1 MKLLSIY
8 FLILL
13 KGLCFS
19 QESGKIISIENKKKH
34 VEIVIWKEKKMVKH
48 KITDTIEIQLMS
60 GFDDTV
66 YVYLN
71 GKCLYYGYCKTNKSI
86 SWAESIYIPKSIIDS
101 RRKNYIYL
109 YRKKNNKKEKMLGL
123 YLDLRYKY
131 VSIYRFEESKME
143 KGKKYNYTYWKINFE
158 NTMICCAE

>member
-1 MKLLSIY
+1 MKLLPIY

-13 KGLCFS
+13 KGLGFS
-19 QESGKIISIENKKKH
+19 QKSGKYIFIENKKKH
-34 VEIVIWKEKKMVKH
+34 TEISIYKEKKMVKH
-48 KITDTIEIQLMS
+48 KITDRIEIWLMD

-71 GKCLYYGYCKTNKSI
+71 GKCLYYGYCETNQSTSVAKV
-86 SWAESIYIPKSIIDS
+86 IYIPRLMIDS

-109 YRKKNNKKEKMLGL
+109 YRKKNSKKEKMLGL

-131 VSIYRFEESKME
+131 IDIYRFERSKME
-143 KGKKYNYTYWKINFE
+143 NGNKYDYIHWTINFE
-158 NTMICCAE
+158 NTEPFGIE